1 MPFRSQ
7 GKQNFSF
14 IAASEIP
21 LYLEDF
27 RGQNLTLLNNY
38 LGEPH
43 QGVTSACFSNKWLE
57 NHLEKFPASFMDQAS
72 RLLMFEVAWERSN

>member
-14 IAASEIP
+14 IAASEVP
-21 LYLEDF
+21 RVLEDF
-27 RGQNLTLLNNY
+27 RGQNPILLNNY
-38 LGEPH
+38 LGEAH
-43 QGVTSACFSNKWLE
+43 HGVTSVYFSSKWLE
-57 NHLEKFPASFMDQAS
+57 NDLEYFLTSFMDQDS